1 MGTVIMFASG
11 KGGVGKSSISAALA
25 VSFARRQLRTALI
38 DADVGLRSLDLM
50 LGMQDK
56 ILYELTDCLKRR
68 CTLDEALVMHPQYP
82 LMHLLV
88 GGQDARPKDIQTKD
102 LARVLKTLKSRYDL
116 LLIDCP
122 AGIGRGIKNFVG
134 LADRYVLVATPD
146 DICLRDTEK
155 TARIILEETGKH
167 PDLLLNRYDWEL
179 MHQGLISRPQALA
192 TAMDMP
198 LLGTLGQSAAI
209 YRGMLAGK
217 TMAELKSDPSAA
229 AIERIAQRLLGMNV
243 PHVDNKEN
251 WRQTI
256 RRLLT
261 KGASRP

>member
-56 ILYELTDCLKRR
+56 ILYELTDCLNRR

-88 GGQDARPKDIQTKD
+88 GGQDARPKDMREKD
-102 LARVLKTLKSRYDL
+102 LARVMRTLKSRYDL
-116 LLIDCP
+116 LLIDSP
-122 AGIGRGIKNFVG
+122 AGIGRGIRNFVG

-146 DICLRDTEK
+146 DVCLRDTEK
-155 TARIILEETGKH
+155 TAKIILEETGKH
-167 PDLLLNRYDWEL
+167 SDLLLNRYDWEL
-179 MHQGLISRPQALA
+179 MHRGLISRPQALA
-192 TAMDMP
+192 AAMDMP
-198 LLGTLGQSAAI
+198 LLGVLEQSALI

-217 TMAELKSDPSAA
+217 TMTELKDDPAA
-229 AIERIAQRLLGMNV
+229 SAIEHIAQRLLGMNV
-243 PHVDNKEN
+243 PHIENKEN
-251 WRQTI
+251 LRQI
-256 RRLLT
+256 LRRLLNR
-261 KGASRP
+261 GASGP

>member
-68 CTLDEALVMHPQYP
+68 CTLDEALVMHPQFP

-88 GGQDARPKDIQTKD
+88 GGQDARPKDIQSKD
-102 LARVLKTLKSRYDL
+102 LARVIKTLKSRYDL

-122 AGIGRGIKNFVG
+122 AGIGRGIRNFVG
-134 LADRYVLVATPD
+134 LSDRYVLVATPD

-155 TARIILEETGKH
+155 TARIIIEETGKH

-179 MHQGLISRPQALA
+179 MHQGLINRPQALA

-198 LLGTLGQSAAI
+198 LLGTLGQSTAI

-217 TMAELKSDPSAA
+217 TMAELKDDPEAA
-229 AIERIAQRLLGMNV
+229 AIERIAQRLLGMTV
-243 PHVDNKEN
+243 PFIENKET
-251 WRQTI
+251 WRQAL
-256 RRLLT
+256 RRLL
-261 KGASRP
+261 RREVNRQ

>member
-1 MGTVIMFASG
+1 MGMVIMFASG

-25 VSFARRQLRTALI
+25 VSFARRQLRTVLI
-38 DADVGLRSLDLM
+38 DADIGLRSLDLM
-50 LGMQDK
+50 LGMQDR
-56 ILYELTDCLKRR
+56 IFYELTDCMNRQ

-88 GGQDARPKDIQTKD
+88 GGQDARSKDIQAKD
-102 LARVLKTLKSRYDL
+102 LARVMKTLKNRYDL

-155 TARIILEETGKH
+155 TGKIIFEETGKH
-167 PDLLLNRYDWEL
+167 PDLLLNRYDWSL
-179 MHQGLISRPQALA
+179 MHQGMISGPRVLA

-198 LLGTLGQSAAI
+198 LLGTLEQSPGV
-209 YRGMLAGK
+209 YRGMLTGK
-217 TMAELKSDPSAA
+217 TIAELKGDPAA
-229 AIERIAQRLLGMNV
+229 EAIERIAQRLLGMNV
-243 PHVDNKEN
+243 PFTENKEH
-251 WRQTI
+251 WSKAL
-256 RRLLT
+256 RRLLR
-261 KGASRP
+261 GGEARP